1 MGKSEKGRYLLQM
14 AIGTVNIK
22 LDSEPHT
29 HMESLRMSGHH

>member
-1 MGKSEKGRYLLQM
+1 MGKSEKERHLLQM

-29 HMESLRMSGHH
+29 QLGSLRMSGHH